1 MAKVNLVTRIET
13 DLKDRLGEVA
23 KVQNRTTSNMV
34 EWLIKQYLEQVAKR
48 STTPKPESEDDAWDR
63 QIAADA
69 EAGKLDF
76 LIAEAM
82 EAEAKGRFMID

>member
-34 EWLIKQYLEQVAKR
+34 EWLIKQYLEQLAKR
-48 STTPKPESEDDAWDR
+48 SAPSPDAFDAK
-63 QIAADA
+63 IAADA

-76 LIAEAM
+76 LLDAAQREYDAG
-82 EAEAKGRFMID
+82 KLNFR

>member
-34 EWLIKQYLEQVAKR
+34 EWLIKQYLDQVAKR
-48 STTPKPESEDDAWDR
+48 SAPSPDAFDAK
-63 QIAADA
+63 IAADA

-76 LIAEAM
+76 LLDAAQREYDAG
-82 EAEAKGRFMID
+82 KLNFR

>member
-34 EWLIKQYLEQVAKR
+34 EWLIKQYLDQVAKG
-48 STTPKPESEDDAWDR
+48 STSATAPVAPDFASTDGLLSALRKRRPAIADTLHYLED
-63 QIAADA
+63 
-69 EAGKLDF
+69 K
-76 LIAEAM
+76 
-82 EAEAKGRFMID
+82 